1 MLGIERVEAK
11 SREVK
16 SMFGLSDLVSL
27 VISAFLILPIVVF
40 LRESGYLIVSAI
52 FGVKNPRL
60 TIGSGPR
67 IFKIGMFDVRKYYH
81 LYSWYSYDD
90 LRRKG
95 RFAYTAVYAG
105 PIISNLVVAFTINAL
120 LANGIIQEYQTF
132 WNRFTFYAFYYVLF
146 DIVPMKT
153 ANGKPNN
160 GMIIYEMLRYGK
172 RVDYNDE
179 PFIPATSDVEEEY
192 QQEME
197 KIEEIKEREK
207 EAVIEAD
214 GQGRTEEKEQK
225 KEIEREKQ
233 AELAKL
239 QSDKEDQKRTD

>member
-1 MLGIERVEAK
+1 
-11 SREVK
+11 
-16 SMFGLSDLVSL
+16 MFGLSDLLSL
-27 VISAFLILPIVVF
+27 IVSAFLILPIVVF
-40 LRESGYLIVSAI
+40 LREFGYLITSAI

-67 IFKIGMFDVRKYYH
+67 LFIIGMFDVRKYYH

-90 LRRKG
+90 LKRKG
-95 RFAYTAVYAG
+95 RFAYSAVYAG
-105 PIISNLVVAFTINAL
+105 PILMNIGVAFTINAL
-120 LANGIIQEYQTF
+120 LANGVIDEYQTF
-132 WNRFTFYAFYYVLF
+132 WDRFTFYAFYYVLF

-160 GMIIYEMLRYGK
+160 GMIIYEMMRYGK

-197 KIEEIKEREK
+197 KIEEMKEREK
-207 EAVIEAD
+207 EKVLERDALGERGEKEQEKEIE
-214 GQGRTEEKEQK
+214 EEKE
-225 KEIEREKQ
+225 E
-233 AELAKL
+233 ELAQL
-239 QSDKEDQKRTD
+239 QNEKEKWKSCD

>member
-1 MLGIERVEAK
+1 MKELKLK
-11 SREVK
+11 SGEVK
-16 SMFGLSDLVSL
+16 MMFGLSDLLSL
-27 VISAFLILPIVVF
+27 IVSAFLILPIVVF
-40 LRESGYLIVSAI
+40 IRESGYLIVSAI

-67 IFKIGMFDVRKYYH
+67 IFMIGMFDVRKYYH

-90 LRRKG
+90 LKRKG

-105 PIISNLVVAFTINAL
+105 PILMNLSVAFTINAL

-132 WNRFTFYAFYYVLF
+132 WDRFTFYAFYYVLF
-146 DIVPMKT
+146 DVVPMKT

-197 KIEEIKEREK
+197 KIEEIKEQEK
-207 EAVIEAD
+207 EEVEDAS
-214 GQGRTEEKEQK
+214 GQPKEEEREQK
-225 KEIEREKQ
+225 KEIEREK
-233 AELAKL
+233 EEE
-239 QSDKEDQKRTD
+239 KERIRDEKEEEQRQRD

>member
-1 MLGIERVEAK
+1 
-11 SREVK
+11 
-16 SMFGLSDLVSL
+16 MFGLSDLLSL
-27 VISAFLILPIVVF
+27 IVSAFLILPIVVF
-40 LRESGYLIVSAI
+40 LRESGYLITSAI

-90 LRRKG
+90 LKRKG
-95 RFAYTAVYAG
+95 RFAYSAVYAG
-105 PIISNLVVAFTINAL
+105 PILVNLSFAFTINAL
-120 LANGIIQEYQTF
+120 LANGVIDEYQTF
-132 WNRFTFYAFYYVLF
+132 WDRFTFYAFYYVLF

-160 GMIIYEMLRYGK
+160 GMIIYEMMRYGK

-207 EAVIEAD
+207 EQVLEAD
-214 GQGRTEEKEQK
+214 GKGKEEKKEQEKEIEEEKEEELEQLQNE
-225 KEIEREKQ
+225 KEERKS
-233 AELAKL
+233 
-239 QSDKEDQKRTD
+239 SD